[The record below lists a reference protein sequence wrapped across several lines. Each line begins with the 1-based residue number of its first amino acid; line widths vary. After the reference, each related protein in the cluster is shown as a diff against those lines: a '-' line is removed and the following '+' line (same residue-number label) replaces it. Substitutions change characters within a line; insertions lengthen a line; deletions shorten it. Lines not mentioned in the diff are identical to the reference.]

1 MTRLLSRFLGS
12 GDALARLQDHAARLR
27 KLQAALDA
35 CLPAQLQGQCQIANL
50 KDGTLVVSARSGA
63 AAVRLRQ
70 TLPSIVER
78 LQHGGHAVHTIKV
91 KVGTPEQVQWR
102 RPPTERH
109 ISPTAKA
116 SLEAFAHSLPDDS
129 PLRASLERLVQR
141 GKD

>member
-1 MTRLLSRFLGS
+1 M
-12 GDALARLQDHAARLR
+12 
-27 KLQAALDA
+27 
-35 CLPAQLQGQCQIANL
+35 
-50 KDGTLVVSARSGA
+50 
-63 AAVRLRQ
+63 
-70 TLPSIVER
+70 
-78 LQHGGHAVHTIKV
+78 
-91 KVGTPEQVQWR
+91 QWR